1 MKFRTERIVNWK
13 TKVSFIAAA
22 LVLITCASVSA
33 QTFKREKGYYYG
45 VGNGQ
50 TVAAATEEAKYDL
63 IANALAAG
71 RERDGTQGGKI
82 VINADIAASFK
93 LPKLGAFW
101 KDKMNGGLL
110 VVAVRMKDKD
120 WDKLEQPRQAA
131 VRAEIAP
138 RVAALAGE
146 SGRSVSERIVEAS
159 GFLARLRDS
168 GLSEVLTE
176 SGPGSALLSKSIEG
190 LFRKLASGITF
201 SVDPSDGFVG
211 KDTIFTAKA
220 SLSDGSPAASIAV
233 KAQWSADGVEPSVA
247 AVTTDKDGKALIDYP
262 AGPDFAD
269 KLVRLTV
276 TTNFAPL
283 VSGSAVLADMDAKST
298 VACDFRHF
306 TNRQE
311 FFASSEA
318 KVPGGSYTVGSVARD
333 KRAARKEAPRK
344 AVVKDFYIDV
354 KPVTNSMYAAFL
366 ADTKSTDLPEYWD
379 NPDYN
384 QPEQPVV
391 GVTLEQA
398 KAYAAWLS
406 KRLGVAKRL
415 PTEDEWEIAA
425 RGGKDVIYPWG
436 DELPSDG
443 PRANY
448 RGNGK
453 FSLPSPVGSFE
464 NGKNA
469 LGLYDMAGNVWQWT
483 ATQKDPSVE
492 GGNVYLKGGSWMDGP
507 ADLRIS
513 NRRDISPSKNEFDVG
528 FRLVREVSND

>member
-1 MKFRTERIVNWK
+1 MKFRTERMLNRK
-13 TKVSFIAAA
+13 TTVSFVAAA
-22 LVLITCASVSA
+22 LVLLACASVNA
-33 QTFKREKGYYYG
+33 QNFKREKGYFYG

-50 TVAAATEEAKYDL
+50 TAAAATEEAKYDL
-63 IANALAAG
+63 IANALAAN
-71 RERDGTQGGKI
+71 RELEGTQGGKI
-82 VINADIAASFK
+82 VITADIAASFK

-120 WDKLEQPRQAA
+120 WAKLEQPRQAA
-131 VRAEIAP
+131 VRSEIAP
-138 RVAALAGE
+138 RVAALATE
-146 SGRSVSERIVEAS
+146 SGRSVSERIVEAA
-159 GFLARLRDS
+159 GYLARLRDT

-190 LFRKLASGITF
+190 LFRKLAAGITF
-201 SVDPSDGFVG
+201 TVDPADGFIG
-211 KDTIFTAKA
+211 KETVFTAKA
-220 SLSDGSPAASIAV
+220 SLGDGSPAASIAV
-233 KAQWSADGVEPSVA
+233 RAEWSADGVEPSVA
-247 AVTTDKDGKALIDYP
+247 SVTTDKDGKALIDYP
-262 AGPDFAD
+262 AGADFAD
-269 KLVRLTV
+269 KLVKLSV

-283 VSGSAVLADMDAKST
+283 VAGSAVLSDMDGKSL
-298 VACDFRHF
+298 VACAYRHF

-311 FFASSEA
+311 FFASSEV
-318 KVPGGSYTVGSVARD
+318 KVPGGNYTVGAVARD

-344 AVVKDFYIDV
+344 ATVKDFYIDV
-354 KPVTNSMYAAFL
+354 KPVTNSMYAVFL
-366 ADTKSTDLPEYWD
+366 ADTKSTDFPEYWE

-384 QPEQPVV
+384 QAEQPVV

-406 KRLGVAKRL
+406 KRLGAAKRL

-425 RGGKDVIYPWG
+425 RGGKDAIYPWG

-443 PRANY
+443 VRANY

-453 FSLPSPVGSFE
+453 FGLPSPVGSFE

-483 ATQKDPSVE
+483 STPKDPASE
-492 GGNVYLKGGSWMDGP
+492 GGNVFVKGGSWMDGP

-513 NRRDISPSKNEFDVG
+513 NRRDLSPSKDEFDVG